1 MTAKTITLKKPIQQG
16 SETISK
22 LEFRE
27 PVAKDLR
34 KLPLEN
40 MSMSVMLDLAG
51 DLCGQPTSVVDQL
64 SIADTQE
71 VLGVVGGFLAGI
83 QETGGK

>member
-1 MTAKTITLKKPIQQG
+1 MATIVTLKKPIQLG

-34 KLPLEN
+34 KLPLDA
-40 MSMSVMLDLAG
+40 MSMGVMLDLAG
-51 DLCGQPTSVVDQL
+51 DLCAQPNHVIDQL
-64 SIADTQE
+64 GMADTQQ
-71 VLGVVGGFLAGI
+71 VLGVVGGFLAAI